1 MSFNRPPDAKHQ
13 EEGGGKYCI
22 LCSLQEASSYKCG
35 QAYNLGI
42 FLLSFFSFFGDCG
55 ADNIFEPLVSHK
67 NTVYTCGVSIRSS
80 LMPKWRLQRFKQNV
94 PDSTLT
100 DTDSMSV
107 NFPLFSFFLSPSAS
121 VWGVSTSDQWTCH
134 LLLCDPSK
142 DVTVNARVDL
152 AVSGDCRCARLVNVE
167 GDMSTLFSEAA
178 CLSAF
183 T

>member
-1 MSFNRPPDAKHQ
+1 MVNYQTAQGQKIREIFIMSFNRPPDAKHQ

-42 FLLSFFSFFGDCG
+42 FLLSFFSFLGDCG

-121 VWGVSTSDQWTCH
+121 VWGGFDIR
-134 LLLCDPSK
+134 PM
-142 DVTVNARVDL
+142 DL
-152 AVSGDCRCARLVNVE
+152 SSPPLRPEQRRDG
-167 GDMSTLFSEAA
+167 
-178 CLSAF
+178 
-183 T
+183 